1 MNKSEQLLSA
11 FSEEFFFKDLLI
23 DDLHF
28 TPNNQSE
35 IELADLIINL
45 GDIIVVI
52 QLKGRDDNQSLKN
65 TDDELKWL
73 ESRAKKAKKQAKSS
87 ATWIRSGKLPAFK
100 NKSGLEIKLNPSAK
114 IIPLVVFENEALKE
128 YPHLLR
134 KHSSNGENINCISF
148 VDYQEMCKNLISPF
162 EIVDYLEY
170 RLKTIQRFDSPD
182 IIIHD
187 QKNGFAMAH
196 IKKGESMTAL
206 YLSETYGIKIFLKK
220 TFHLGAF
227 QLLLHNLPE
236 KTTYSTNDD
245 VVYQVIKFMAHFDR
259 LVIDEVVKT
268 ISKYKRRLFYNQKIR
283 IITRPNDDYAVLIV
297 SKNRLVPSEIKT
309 YKKRFN
315 DKNILEII
323 VTRKTIHKYNIDF
336 NIIMNYP

>member
-23 DDLHF
+23 DDSHF
-28 TPNNQSE
+28 TPKNQSE

-52 QLKGRDDNQSLKN
+52 QLKGREGNQSLKN
-65 TDDELKWL
+65 IEEELKWL
-73 ESRAKKAKKQAKSS
+73 ESKAKKAKKQAKSS
-87 ATWIRSGKLPAFK
+87 VTWIRSGKLPSFK
-100 NKSGLEIKLNPSAK
+100 NKSGLAINLNPSAK
-114 IIPLVVFENEALKE
+114 IIPLVVFENKALKE

-134 KHSSNGENINCISF
+134 KHSSSGENINCISF
-148 VDYQEMCKNLISPF
+148 VDYQEMCKKLISPF

-170 RLKTIQRFDSPD
+170 RLNTIQKFDNPD

-187 QKNGFAMAH
+187 QKNGFAMAQ

-236 KTTYSTNDD
+236 KTTYSTNED
-245 VVYQVIKFMAHFDR
+245 VIYQVIKFMSHFDR
-259 LVIDEVVKT
+259 VIIDEVIKT
-268 ISKYKRRLFYNQKIR
+268 ISRIKRCMFNKRKIR
-283 IITRPNDDYAVLIV
+283 IITRPDDDYAILFV
-297 SKNRLVPSEIKT
+297 SKIRLTPSEINT
-309 YKKRFN
+309 YKKRFK
-315 DKNILEII
+315 DKKILEII
-323 VTRKTIHKYNIDF
+323 ATRKSIHKYNIDF